1 MFSWD
6 ARKALKNYRKH
17 GVPFEEASTVF
28 SDPDGLDWEDIEHA
42 DAERRWKRL
51 GLSIQGRVLL
61 VVYALRR
68 LKNGTETIRIIS
80 ARQASPKERKAY
92 AG

>member
-6 ARKALKNYRKH
+6 AGKALKNYEKH

-28 SDPDGLDWEDIEHA
+28 SDLDGLDWEDFGHA
-42 DAERRWKRL
+42 DRERRWKRL
-51 GLSIQGRVLL
+51 GRSASGRILL
-61 VVYALRR
+61 VVYTLRR
-68 LKNGTETIRIIS
+68 LQNGIETIRLIS
-80 ARQASPKERKAY
+80 ARQASRKERKAY